1 MPVDN
6 AGRHCV
12 KKGNSYESR
21 TVTDGDSI
29 QTGFCPEPV
38 QPGQIKEDC
47 IIRLMPSIAIISV
60 TDIANCVKQI
70 KLCLRLQFE
79 SDLAENASFFQ
90 FTGYEIKFLKGFP
103 VELLFNRF

>member
-21 TVTDGDSI
+21 TVTDGDST

-47 IIRLMPSIAIISV
+47 IIRLMPSIAIVSV
-60 TDIANCVKQI
+60 TDIADCIKQI
-70 KLCLRLQFE
+70 KLCLRLQFV
-79 SDLAENASFFQ
+79 DLAENVSVFQ
-90 FTGYEIKFLKGFP
+90 FTSYEIEVLEGFS
-103 VELLFNRF
+103 VELFLNRF